1 MVILEVCGYSEVCV
15 CVVILEVCGHSEVCV
30 CGYTGGVWAQ

>member
-1 MVILEVCGYSEVCV
+1 MVILEVCGHSEV

-30 CGYTGGVWAQ
+30 RSDQCPY